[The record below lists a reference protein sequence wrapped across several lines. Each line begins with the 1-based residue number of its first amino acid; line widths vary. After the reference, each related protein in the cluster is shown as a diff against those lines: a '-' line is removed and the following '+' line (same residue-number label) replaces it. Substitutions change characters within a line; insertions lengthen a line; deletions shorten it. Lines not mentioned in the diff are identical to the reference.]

1 MLHRG
6 FDTFFHAWKAGS
18 PWWGAVVWSFIFHI
32 GNIWG
37 KNVYSISIFIKYLPS
52 FFISLSILSFYET
65 VTASCFWQWRGYSVK
80 KGSRQKV
87 FYKKPRTLLNKLLN
101 RIKIEKW
108 WGYSVK
114 KSRTLL
120 KKVLNIINIEKCKRT
135 STSFLDSKK
144 NCIFQIH
151 FK

>member
-1 MLHRG
+1 M
-6 FDTFFHAWKAGS
+6 DVA
-18 PWWGAVVWSFIFHI
+18 PWIWHILPCMKSKKPVMGGQWSFIFHI

-65 VTASCFWQWRGYSVK
+65 VTASCFWQWRIQCK
-80 KGSRQKV
+80 KRQKV
-87 FYKKPRTLLNKLLN
+87 FYKKTRTLLNKLLN

-135 STSFLDSKK
+135 STRFLKEKLHISDP
-144 NCIFQIH
+144 F
-151 FK
+151 